1 MLQRSSVVNTIHVT
15 SAFFASVIQ
24 LGDSRIINGFS
35 RALAVQ
41 REAEVFNSKEGN
53 FSNYR
58 VFSEPIPFLPINE
71 SMTISTHNSLP
82 IIKVNTISILAMSS
96 DAILHVG
103 NSENVS
109 MEVRV
114 KHIRHLQ
121 HNKDE
126 QSQGSLNTISQDY

>member
-1 MLQRSSVVNTIHVT
+1 MLQRSSVVNTINVT
-15 SAFFASVIQ
+15 SASFASVIQ

-53 FSNYR
+53 FSNYP
-58 VFSEPIPFLPINE
+58 VFSEPISFLPINE

-82 IIKVNTISILAMSS
+82 IIKVNTISILALSS

-114 KHIRHLQ
+114 KHIRQL
-121 HNKDE
+121 E
-126 QSQGSLNTISQDY
+126 S

>member
-1 MLQRSSVVNTIHVT
+1 MLQRSSVVNRVNVT
-15 SAFFASVIQ
+15 SASFASIIQ

-41 REAEVFNSKEGN
+41 REAEVFNTKEGN
-53 FSNYR
+53 FSNYP

-71 SMTISTHNSLP
+71 SITISTHNCLP

-114 KHIRHLQ
+114 KHIRQLQ
-121 HNKDE
+121 HRGGE
-126 QSQGSLNTISQDY
+126 Q